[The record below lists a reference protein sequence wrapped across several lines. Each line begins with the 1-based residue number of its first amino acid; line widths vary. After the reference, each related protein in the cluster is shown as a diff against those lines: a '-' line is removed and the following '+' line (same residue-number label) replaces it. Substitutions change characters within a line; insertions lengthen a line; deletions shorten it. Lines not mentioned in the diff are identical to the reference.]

1 MSRVQEIK
9 QRVREIE
16 KILNTKSAS
25 DPSVDDLLLELDR
38 IVEELEQELTNE
50 VDKTKLLDNLNN

>member
-38 IVEELEQELTNE
+38 IVKELEQELINE
-50 VDKTKLLDNLNN
+50 VDKVK